1 MSNSSKL
8 RRMACLAII
17 IVAAANLFVQ
27 AVSFYKWVRFGVGDV
42 FLIIFLA
49 AFSVILIYFCLGAFH
64 RSSEYYYSLAD
75 KEISRRAKKFFAGK
89 KAVSECKVFS
99 WHTPQLFSQLFMVC
113 SFFDKEIRAGKR
125 LIATVRVLRVGNT
138 LVLAESAGGSW
149 LFEYSCE
156 FFNHRRFAIKSAVSK
171 SDVGFF
177 EYAGFLNG
185 VLQLKSGKRFLWVWG
200 KGIKGNGLFAGIS
213 WIDENGRPVM
223 TFNSSL
229 GALLKL
235 RLEGALETSLPQ
247 KSMPE
252 FYILSTLG
260 VFLYSR
266 GYVGIIP

>member
-1 MSNSSKL
+1 
-8 RRMACLAII
+8 
-17 IVAAANLFVQ
+17 
-27 AVSFYKWVRFGVGDV
+27 
-42 FLIIFLA
+42 
-49 AFSVILIYFCLGAFH
+49 
-64 RSSEYYYSLAD
+64 
-75 KEISRRAKKFFAGK
+75 
-89 KAVSECKVFS
+89 
-99 WHTPQLFSQLFMVC
+99 MVC

-185 VLQLKSGKRFLWVWG
+185 VLQLKSGKRFLWV
-200 KGIKGNGLFAGIS
+200 
-213 WIDENGRPVM
+213 
-223 TFNSSL
+223 SL